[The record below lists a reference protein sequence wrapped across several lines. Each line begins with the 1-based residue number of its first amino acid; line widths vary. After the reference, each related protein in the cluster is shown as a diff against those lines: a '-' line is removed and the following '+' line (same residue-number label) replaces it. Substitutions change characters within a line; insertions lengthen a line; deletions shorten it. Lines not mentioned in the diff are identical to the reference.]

1 MKKIILIGI
10 LMCLEINLLS
20 AQDLTDALR
29 PFRGVSGLGAR
40 AIALGG
46 AYTSISN
53 DFTATFWNP
62 AGLTQIQK
70 SSVYTSIGHLAHS
83 ADISFGSDQAS
94 PLTESY
100 TRLDGIGLVY
110 KSPFSRK
117 NIVWAIGRNTLFGF
131 DSRLSVP
138 TGVVGEN
145 LSIIETGEIHAW
157 TGSVAA
163 DISPRTSFGV
173 SVNWLRGS
181 DDYDFRENSGESS
194 ISENFTPSYNGFSMI
209 LGGMYRGEYANFGI
223 SITAPTIFNVDD
235 SWNII
240 DSFADSSINFFG
252 SNEYRLVMP
261 FKFNAGISSYIGNTL
276 LTADF
281 HLTDYSQI
289 EFSSDI
295 LDEGVSLDS
304 QINRDISEELRTTVG
319 YSLGVEYLLPT
330 TDLKLRLGLA
340 KDPSPYTDDAGGDRL
355 LLSTGLSVLLDK
367 QVKVDFTFVRT
378 SWETNFSSE
387 FFPQTIKEDAS
398 DNRFLLSL
406 SYRY

>member
-1 MKKIILIGI
+1 
-10 LMCLEINLLS
+10 
-20 AQDLTDALR
+20 
-29 PFRGVSGLGAR
+29 
-40 AIALGG
+40 
-46 AYTSISN
+46 
-53 DFTATFWNP
+53 
-62 AGLTQIQK
+62 
-70 SSVYTSIGHLAHS
+70 
-83 ADISFGSDQAS
+83 
-94 PLTESY
+94 
-100 TRLDGIGLVY
+100 
-110 KSPFSRK
+110 
-117 NIVWAIGRNTLFGF
+117 
-131 DSRLSVP
+131 
-138 TGVVGEN
+138 
-145 LSIIETGEIHAW
+145 
-157 TGSVAA
+157 
-163 DISPRTSFGV
+163 
-173 SVNWLRGS
+173 
-181 DDYDFRENSGESS
+181 
-194 ISENFTPSYNGFSMI
+194 MI

-261 FKFNAGISSYIGNTL
+261 FKFNTGISSYIGNTL

-281 HLTDYSQI
+281 RLTDYSQI
-289 EFSSDI
+289 DFSSDI

-304 QINRDISEELRTTVG
+304 QINRDISDSLRTTVG

-367 QVKVDFTFVRT
+367 QVKVDLTFVRT

>member
-1 MKKIILIGI
+1 
-10 LMCLEINLLS
+10 MCLEINLLS

>member
-1 MKKIILIGI
+1 MKKIIQIGI
-10 LMCLEINLLS
+10 IMCWGVNLLP

-83 ADISFGSDQAS
+83 ADISFGSDQVS

-131 DSRLSVP
+131 DNKISVQ
-138 TGVVGEN
+138 TGGIGEN

-157 TGSVAA
+157 TGAVAA
-163 DISPRTSFGV
+163 EISPRTSFGI

-181 DDYDFRENSGESS
+181 DDYDFSENSGESS
-194 ISENFTPSYNGFSMI
+194 IS
-209 LGGMYRGEYANFGI
+209 
-223 SITAPTIFNVDD
+223 
-235 SWNII
+235 
-240 DSFADSSINFFG
+240 
-252 SNEYRLVMP
+252 
-261 FKFNAGISSYIGNTL
+261 
-276 LTADF
+276 
-281 HLTDYSQI
+281 
-289 EFSSDI
+289 
-295 LDEGVSLDS
+295 
-304 QINRDISEELRTTVG
+304 
-319 YSLGVEYLLPT
+319 
-330 TDLKLRLGLA
+330 
-340 KDPSPYTDDAGGDRL
+340 
-355 LLSTGLSVLLDK
+355 
-367 QVKVDFTFVRT
+367 
-378 SWETNFSSE
+378 
-387 FFPQTIKEDAS
+387 
-398 DNRFLLSL
+398 
-406 SYRY
+406 

>member
-1 MKKIILIGI
+1 MKKITLIAI
-10 LMCLEINLLS
+10 IMCWGATSLF
-20 AQDLTDALR
+20 AQNITDALR

-62 AGLTQIQK
+62 AGLAQIRK
-70 SSVYTSIGHLAHS
+70 NSIYTSIGHLSHD
-83 ADISFGSDQAS
+83 ADISFGSNQAS

-100 TRLDGIGLVY
+100 TRLDGIGIVY
-110 KSPFSRK
+110 KSPLSR
-117 NIVWAIGRNTLFGF
+117 NNMVWAIGRNTLFVF
-131 DSRLSVP
+131 DNRLAVP
-138 TGVVGEN
+138 TGGAGES

-157 TGSVAA
+157 TGAVSV
-163 DISPRTSFGV
+163 DIYPRTSFGV

-194 ISENFTPSYNGFSMI
+194 ISENFTPTYNGFSMI
-209 LGGMYRGEYANFGI
+209 FGGLYRSDYANFGI
-223 SITAPTIFNVDD
+223 SITAPTIYNVDD
-235 SWNII
+235 SWNIL
-240 DSFADSSINFFG
+240 DVYADSSVNYTG
-252 SNEYRLVMP
+252 SNEYRLIMP
-261 FKFNAGISSYIGNTL
+261 FKFNAGISSFIGNTL
-276 LTADF
+276 LAADI

-289 EFSSDI
+289 EFSSEI
-295 LDEGVSLDS
+295 IDEGVSLDS
-304 QINRDISEELRTTVG
+304 EINRDISSELRTTVG
-319 YSLGVEYLLPT
+319 YSIGLEYLLPT

-340 KDPSPYTDDAGGDRL
+340 KDPSPYKDDDGDDRL
-355 LLSTGLSVLLDK
+355 LVSAGLSVLLDK
-367 QVKVDFTFVRT
+367 QVKVDLTFVRT